1 MKRDVNRLGMLL
13 FVASEAIF
21 FSLLILAYLYFNR
34 PLAGLAAKEGLDP
47 LQTGIFSALL
57 FASSFTLWRAGANR
71 GRQSTLRL
79 RLWLAATIALGV
91 GFLVGEALEWSRLFA
106 MGTTIS
112 ASIFGAT
119 FFTMTGLHGLHVTV
133 GLLMLAIYLLLLQ
146 RNRLTP
152 SHRNG
157 VETLSLYW
165 HFVDV
170 VWVVIFSTVYI
181 VGGLA

>member
-1 MKRDVNRLGMLL
+1 MHRSVNRVGMLL

-21 FSLLILAYLYFNR
+21 FALLILAYLYFNR
-34 PLAGLAAKEGLDP
+34 PLAGLAAKQGLDP
-47 LQTGIFSALL
+47 IQTGIFSALL
-57 FASSFTLWRAGANR
+57 FSSSFTVWRAGVNHER
-71 GRQSTLRL
+71 FSSLRT
-79 RLWLAATIALGV
+79 RLWLAATIMLGL
-91 GFLVGEALEWSRLFA
+91 GFLIGEGLEWSRLFA

-133 GLLMLAIYLLLLQ
+133 GLVMLATYLVLLQ
-146 RNRLTP
+146 RNALTP
-152 SHRNG
+152 SRRGG

-170 VWVVIFSTVYI
+170 VWVVIFSTVYLA
-181 VGGLA
+181 GGLA